1 MGCCSPSAPPAPDYA
16 GAATAQG
23 AANAEAARIQ
33 GRMNNPNYRNPYG
46 TQTVTWD
53 GDTPTIDQRFSPE
66 QQRIFD
72 AQMANEAGMQGIAG
86 QGIGAL
92 GGIIGSGLDLSGA
105 PNMRGAYGATPQGQ
119 VLDQA
124 QLPGRGSVYQRVDGL
139 PQGPESNEVMRGQII
154 DAMMRR
160 SNEDFGQRE
169 EQVNSD
175 LVARGL
181 APGTEAYKRE
191 MDRIDE
197 ARNDARSQAELS
209 ADDMVSGA
217 FGRDLSRQQNAYQQQ
232 FQDQATQFD
241 QMNQNRGM
249 ATSEQG
255 QRFNQQ
261 GQNAEL
267 GMRGQQQGY
276 NQSAQNR
283 QQFISELL
291 AQRQTPLNEILAL
304 MGGSQVNNPFAVGGF
319 NGNQQVA
326 PAPIF
331 GATQAEGQWNAN
343 RYNQQ
348 VGSYNNMMSGL
359 FSLGSAALGR
369 PSDIRLK
376 SSIVKVG
383 EHPLGIGIYEY
394 DIFGHRERGVM
405 AQELQEVM
413 PEAVTEHPLGY
424 LMVDYSMI
432 GGRP

>member
-1 MGCCSPSAPPAPDYA
+1 MGCCSPSAPPAPDYR
-16 GAATAQG
+16 GAAQEQG

-53 GDTPTIDQRFSPE
+53 GDQPTIDQRLSPE
-66 QQRIFD
+66 QQAILDQQQR
-72 AQMANEAGMQGIAG
+72 NELGIGGVAG
-86 QGIGAL
+86 QGIDAL
-92 GGIIGSGLDLSGA
+92 GGIIGQGLDLSGA
-105 PNMRGAYGATPQGQ
+105 PRQRNAYGMTPQGD
-119 VLDQA
+119 VLDSA
-124 QLPGRGSVYQRVDGL
+124 SLPGRGEVYQRVDGL
-139 PQGPESNEVMRGQII
+139 PAGPESNEVMRKQVI

-181 APGTEAYKRE
+181 APGTEAYARE

-241 QMNQNRGM
+241 QRNTNRGM
-249 ATSEQG
+249 ATAEQA
-255 QRFNQQ
+255 QRFGQQ

-267 GMRGQQQGY
+267 GMRGQAQGY
-276 NQSAQNR
+276 NQAAQNR
-283 QQFISELL
+283 QQYIAELL
-291 AQRQTPLNEILAL
+291 SQRQTPLNEILAL

-331 GATQAEGQWNAN
+331 GATQAQGQWDAN
-343 RYNQQ
+343 RYNQR

-359 FSLGSAALGR
+359 FSLGAAAVGG

-376 SSIVKVG
+376 SKIVKVG

-405 AQELQEVM
+405 AQELQAVM
-413 PEAVTEHPLGY
+413 PEAVHEHPLGY
-424 LMVDYSMI
+424 LTVDYSMI